1 MIAARQERGKRKS
14 SGLKIASTSTKSHAS
29 SGGSRLNHSC
39 GDQILAAHFQAD
51 ARKRFWRRA
60 AKDRAIDGS
69 ENSAVTRARK
79 DVLLRTVKYRTGS
92 VRAESAE
99 REKCAFRRM
108 QQEARMLV
116 IRIGNDFH
124 PADRDVSHMRYH
136 FYLVGI
142 FSSADKDNESTESRQ
157 ASSSQILRKPAAGY
171 LIVDKIC
178 DESSPG
184 IRHRLVLLTSLQVRF

>member
-1 MIAARQERGKRKS
+1 
-14 SGLKIASTSTKSHAS
+14 
-29 SGGSRLNHSC
+29 
-39 GDQILAAHFQAD
+39 
-51 ARKRFWRRA
+51 
-60 AKDRAIDGS
+60 
-69 ENSAVTRARK
+69 
-79 DVLLRTVKYRTGS
+79 
-92 VRAESAE
+92 
-99 REKCAFRRM
+99 
-108 QQEARMLV
+108 MLV